1 MTSTQ
6 HGAFNLQI
14 PSTIGVPTEQSSL
27 VSIIHGQ
34 SVAVSKSKVSGLVED
49 GSVTTS
55 TSLVIYSD
63 PVGAV
68 IAISNDALICIKFQS
83 FIFI

>member
-14 PSTIGVPTEQSSL
+14 ASTICVPTEQSSL
-27 VSIIHGQ
+27 VSIIYGQ
-34 SVAVSKSKVSGLVED
+34 SVAVSKSQVSGLVED

-68 IAISNDALICIKFQS
+68 IAISNDALI
-83 FIFI
+83 